1 MTEVEN
7 KEAEAKLVHNRLC
20 ALIRALSNTLSARD
34 PTSFLPKVARQYL
47 ESIGEG
53 VPPPPQIFIE
63 TPPESFIGGE
73 PIGEPSK
80 SREQMGGEKHDVR
93 VMFVGYAPENSD
105 QEDGCILPDLEMMG
119 MDLSSAPCADTDAC
133 PDESD
138 TDLPEPVD
146 DPDDFS
152 DVNRLAVLSPTELL
166 ESVVRTACEN
176 DSQGVADYADALRY
190 LASVGRCRI
199 IVDAGDLVRVE
210 WLG

>member
-1 MTEVEN
+1 MTEVED

-53 VPPPPQIFIE
+53 VPPPPKIICDDEVVGKEHPE
-63 TPPESFIGGE
+63 TAGASDYDANNVQTVEGIADDFDSQELGRLPDWITE
-73 PIGEPSK
+73 PI
-80 SREQMGGEKHDVR
+80 
-93 VMFVGYAPENSD
+93 
-105 QEDGCILPDLEMMG
+105 
-119 MDLSSAPCADTDAC
+119 
-133 PDESD
+133 
-138 TDLPEPVD
+138 D
-146 DPDDFS
+146 DPDVFS
-152 DVNRLAVLSPTELL
+152 DVNRSVTLSPTELL

-199 IVDAGDLVRVE
+199 IVDAGNLVRVE